1 MRRNIDQ
8 GRGVCVG
15 KMKCISVK
23 QPYADFLV
31 SGKKKVVLRGKYT
44 NYRGEVLIH
53 AAKDPDVAAC
63 KRHGIDPKTLT
74 HGAIIGKLH
83 LFGVKEYLTEKGF
96 LSDKDKHLAGNFD
109 EKKHRYGLMLKAVEK
124 FVEPIY
130 LDANKGLDF
139 FEAEV

>member
-1 MRRNIDQ
+1 MEKI
-8 GRGVCVG
+8 
-15 KMKCISVK
+15 KCISVK

-53 AAKDPDVAAC
+53 AANEPDLAAC

-83 LFGVKEYLTEKGF
+83 LYGVKEYLTEKGF
-96 LSDKDKHLAGNFD
+96 LSDTKKHLAEDFD
-109 EKKHRYGLMLKAVEK
+109 EKKHRYGFMLKAVER
-124 FVEPIY
+124 FVEPVY
-130 LDANKGLDF
+130 LDVDKGVDF
-139 FEAEV
+139 FEAKV